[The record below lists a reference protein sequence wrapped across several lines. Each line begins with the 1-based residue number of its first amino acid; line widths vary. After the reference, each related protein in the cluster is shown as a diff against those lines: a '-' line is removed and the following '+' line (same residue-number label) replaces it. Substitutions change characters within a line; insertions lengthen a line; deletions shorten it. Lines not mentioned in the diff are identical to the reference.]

1 MAPLA
6 AIQFLDAVAELW
18 MRRQRVAV
26 DDPGTVRIRRRNPL
40 DLQVAEHRFIPR
52 THPIDLDTSGG
63 YGNPAGRVMGSWSRA
78 LVGVC
83 AAAVI
88 VGVLVVRVTNASA
101 AVAQVCDRSGYKL
114 SLQSLTG
121 PPRTDL
127 IIRVSAKAA
136 GCELPD
142 TLIRVQVAVLPF
154 KKLPARKV
162 ILSNVLA
169 PGGTATLD
177 LGRVQRLRLVR
188 ATVSFGS
195 QVVLAAQ
202 TKTRLKPDLVLARA
216 YAGRSA
222 VIGRPFFVVAIV
234 RNRTKDVGLGALVS
248 VTSGGAP
255 LATKQLKVGPRGR
268 VVLQIPVTLTQL
280 GTTQL
285 TVTVTP
291 ASPIE
296 TTLKNNTRGLA
307 VEATEFKVQESA
319 TLAQSF
325 AGYGG
330 QFNHHVYAAISRA
343 AGVTDDNAKDMERK
357 MRELQP
363 QFSRVFF
370 NNTAFTD
377 PDRMQSFVRTV
388 QLAQSTGTTIDITWQ
403 GGTLSVANGTIPR
416 FAAVLIDLVRARGI
430 TNLRWL
436 TLQNEPNRTKITM
449 AQYEAQYRALDP
461 YIQSI
466 RGQVRY
472 MGGDLVRGPDVGAPN
487 QQAWLQYMATKMADI
502 LDAYSIHVFWDYFDT
517 QKLVDRLTE
526 VRAIVDALP
535 KAGRKPLYVS
545 EYGVRGLRTFNG
557 APAGDPGVWEDGT
570 PMTKTNVNAFQQA
583 WFDVL
588 AARLGYVG
596 TSKWDSYFGKYDNG
610 TQAYYMIGSPAEGWP
625 LYPTYNSVR
634 LLTSTVGR
642 GWRTVNVDSVA
653 NDSRLLAA
661 YIGKAGEHAVVG
673 LDTAG
678 AQLNT
683 VSPTVV
689 AYTIG
694 GLPPATNFE
703 LTLWN
708 EAGDG
713 LVGAPKPATSDAA
726 GVVTISVPQQAV
738 FALRRV

>member
-1 MAPLA
+1 
-6 AIQFLDAVAELW
+6 
-18 MRRQRVAV
+18 
-26 DDPGTVRIRRRNPL
+26 
-40 DLQVAEHRFIPR
+40 
-52 THPIDLDTSGG
+52 
-63 YGNPAGRVMGSWSRA
+63 MGSFRRV

-83 AAAVI
+83 AVAVAGGLLGI
-88 VGVLVVRVTNASA
+88 PTGNASA
-101 AVAQVCDRSGYKL
+101 AAAQACDASGYKL

-121 PPRTDL
+121 PPRADL
-127 IIRVSAKAA
+127 IIRISARKA
-136 GCELPD
+136 GCELPA
-142 TLIRVQVAVLPF
+142 TLTGVQVALLPF

-162 ILSNVLA
+162 SLKNVA
-169 PGGTATLD
+169 ATGGSATVNI
-177 LGRVQRLRLVR
+177 GRVQRLRLVR
-188 ATVSFGS
+188 ATVSFEPG
-195 QVVLAAQ
+195 VVLAAQ
-202 TKTRLKPDLVLARA
+202 TKTLLRPDLVLTRA

-222 VIGRPFFVVAIV
+222 VLGRPFFVVAIV
-234 RNRTKDVGLGALVS
+234 RNRTTDVGLVAIVS
-248 VTSGGAP
+248 VSAADAP
-255 LATKQLKVGPRGR
+255 LATKQVKVGPRRR
-268 VVLQIPVTLTQL
+268 VVLQIPVTLAQL
-280 GTTQL
+280 GANQL

-296 TTLKNNTRGLA
+296 TTLKNNMRALA
-307 VEATEFKVQESA
+307 VEAIEFKVQESA

-325 AGYGG
+325 AGYGA

-343 AGVTDDNAKDMERK
+343 AGVTDDNAKDMEQK
-357 MRELQP
+357 MRDLHP
-363 QFSRVFF
+363 QFSRIFF

-377 PDRMQSFVRTV
+377 PDRMQSFVRTA
-388 QLAQSTGTTIDITWQ
+388 QLAQSTGATINVTWQ
-403 GGTLSVANGTIPR
+403 GGTLSVANGTIPK
-416 FAAVLIDLVRARGI
+416 FAAVLIDLVQNRGI

-436 TLQNEPNRTKITM
+436 TLQNEPNRMRSTM

-466 RGQVRY
+466 RGQVKY
-472 MGGDLVRGPDVGAPN
+472 MGGDLVRAPDVGPPN
-487 QQAWLQYMATKMADI
+487 QQAWFQYMATNMADI

-526 VRAIVDALP
+526 VRAIVNALP
-535 KAGRKPLYVS
+535 QAGRKPVYVS
-545 EYGVRGLRTFNG
+545 EYGIRGLRTFNG
-557 APAGDPGVWEDGT
+557 VPAGDPGVWEDGT
-570 PMTKTNVNAFQQA
+570 PMTQTNINAFQHA
-583 WFDVL
+583 WFDIL
-588 AARLGYVG
+588 ATRLGYVG

-610 TQAYYMIGSPAEGWP
+610 TQAYYMIGSPADGWP
-625 LYPTYNSVR
+625 LYPIYNFMR
-634 LLTSTVGR
+634 LMTSNVSQ
-642 GWRTVNVDSVA
+642 GWRTVNVDSVP
-653 NDSRLLAA
+653 NTSRLLTA
-661 YIGKAGEHAVVG
+661 YAGKAGEHTVVG

-689 AYTIG
+689 TYTIG

>member
-1 MAPLA
+1 VPACSTAPTISA
-6 AIQFLDAVAELW
+6 
-18 MRRQRVAV
+18 AV
-26 DDPGTVRIRRRNPL
+26 DDPGAVRIGRRNPL
-40 DLQVAEHRFIPR
+40 DLQVAEHRFVPWV
-52 THPIDLDTSGG
+52 HAIDLDTSGC
-63 YGNPAGRVMGSWSRA
+63 YGNPAVRVMGSWSKVLA
-78 LVGVC
+78 GVSA
-83 AAAVI
+83 AAAV
-88 VGVLVVRVTNASA
+88 VGLLCVHTTNAPA
-101 AVAQVCDRSGYKL
+101 AVAQACGKSGYKL
-114 SLQSLTG
+114 SLLSLTG
-121 PPRTDL
+121 PPRADL
-127 IIRVSAKAA
+127 VIRVSAKAA
-136 GCELPD
+136 DCEVPA
-142 TLIRVQVAVLPF
+142 TLVRVQVAVLAF
-154 KKLPARKV
+154 KKLRARKLV
-162 ILSNVLA
+162 VSNVPA
-169 PGGTATLD
+169 PGGTATIN
-177 LGRVQRLRLVR
+177 LGRVQRQRLVR
-188 ATVSFGS
+188 ATVSFGP

-202 TKTRLKPDLVLARA
+202 TRTRQKPDLVLTRA

-222 VIGRPFFVVAIV
+222 VVGRPFFVVAIV
-234 RNRTKDVGLGALVS
+234 RNRTKDVGLGALVTVS
-248 VTSGGAP
+248 AAGAP
-255 LATKQLKVGPRGR
+255 LATKQLKVGARRR
-268 VVLQIPVTLTQL
+268 VVAQIPVTLTQL
-280 GTTQL
+280 GPAQL

-291 ASPIE
+291 SSPIE
-296 TTLKNNTRGLA
+296 TTLANNVRGLA

-319 TLAQSF
+319 TLAQTF

-357 MRELQP
+357 MRDLQP
-363 QFSRVFF
+363 QFSRIFF

-377 PDRMQSFVRTV
+377 PDRMQSFIRTV
-388 QLAQSTGTTIDITWQ
+388 QLAQSTGTTINITWQ
-403 GGTLSVANGTIPR
+403 GGTLSVANGTIPK

-472 MGGDLVRGPDVGAPN
+472 MGGDLVRGPDVGPPN
-487 QQAWLQYMATKMADI
+487 QQAWLQYMASHMADI

-535 KAGRKPLYVS
+535 QAGRKPLYVS

-570 PMTKTNVNAFQQA
+570 PITQTNVNAFQQT

-610 TQAYYMIGSPAEGWP
+610 TQAYYMIGSPADGWP
-625 LYPTYNSVR
+625 IYPIYNSLR
-634 LLTSTVGR
+634 LLTAAVGR
-642 GWRTVNVDSVA
+642 GWRTVNVDSVSS
-653 NDSRLLAA
+653 DSRLLAA
-661 YIGKAGEHAVVG
+661 YVGKAGEHTVVG

-689 AYTIG
+689 SYTIG
-694 GLPPATNFE
+694 GLPPSTSFQV
-703 LTLWN
+703 TIWN
-708 EAGDG
+708 AAGDG
-713 LVGAPKPATSDAA
+713 LVGQPAPAATDSA

-738 FALRRV
+738 FALRG

>member
-1 MAPLA
+1 
-6 AIQFLDAVAELW
+6 
-18 MRRQRVAV
+18 
-26 DDPGTVRIRRRNPL
+26 
-40 DLQVAEHRFIPR
+40 
-52 THPIDLDTSGG
+52 
-63 YGNPAGRVMGSWSRA
+63 MGSWSKVLA
-78 LVGVC
+78 GVS
-83 AAAVI
+83 AAAVV
-88 VGVLVVRVTNASA
+88 VGVLGVHTANARA
-101 AVAQVCDRSGYKL
+101 AVAQACDRSGYKL
-114 SLQSLTG
+114 SVLSLTG
-121 PPRTDL
+121 PPRADL
-127 IIRVSAKAA
+127 FVRVSAKAA
-136 GCELPD
+136 GCEVPT
-142 TLIRVQVAVLPF
+142 TLVRVQVAVLAF
-154 KKLPARKV
+154 RKLRVRKLV
-162 ILSNVLA
+162 VSNVPA
-169 PGGTATLD
+169 PGGTATINI
-177 LGRVQRLRLVR
+177 GRVQRQRLVH

-202 TKTRLKPDLVLARA
+202 TRTGLKPDLVLTRA

-234 RNRTKDVGLGALVS
+234 RNRTKDVGLGALVTVS
-248 VTSGGAP
+248 AADTP
-255 LATKQLKVGPRGR
+255 LATKQLKVGPRRR
-268 VVLQIPVTLTQL
+268 VVAQIPVTLTQL
-280 GTTQL
+280 GPAQL

-291 ASPIE
+291 SSPIE
-296 TTLKNNTRGLA
+296 TTLANNVRGLA
-307 VEATEFKVQESA
+307 VETAEFKVQESA

-357 MRELQP
+357 MRDLQP
-363 QFSRVFF
+363 QFSRIFF

-377 PDRMQSFVRTV
+377 PDRMQSFIRTV

-403 GGTLSVANGTIPR
+403 GGTLSVANGTIPK

-472 MGGDLVRGPDVGAPN
+472 MGGDLVRGPDVGPPN
-487 QQAWLQYMATKMADI
+487 QQAWLQYMANHMADI

-535 KAGRKPLYVS
+535 QAGRKPLYVS

-570 PMTKTNVNAFQQA
+570 PITRTNVNAFQQA

-610 TQAYYMIGSPAEGWP
+610 TQAYYMIGSPADGWP
-625 LYPTYNSVR
+625 LYPIYNSVR
-634 LLTSTVGR
+634 LLTAAVGR
-642 GWRTVNVDSVA
+642 GWRTVNVDSVS
-653 NDSRLLAA
+653 NDSRLLAG
-661 YIGKAGEHAVVG
+661 YVGKAGEHTVVG

-689 AYTIG
+689 SYTIG
-694 GLPPATNFE
+694 GLPPSRSFQ
-703 LTLWN
+703 LTIWN
-708 EAGDG
+708 AAGDG
-713 LVGAPKPATSDAA
+713 LVGQPAPAATDAA
-726 GVVTISVPQQAV
+726 GVVTISAPQQAV
-738 FALRRV
+738 FALRG